1 MKLNMLIVAVIGLM
15 STMPVSAAPDEDR
28 FPISV
33 ETADARRA
41 EVFAS
46 ADLNG
51 DGLIS
56 AEEFATF
63 RPPHRDHRTRG
74 RHGGWSKHGDMDART
89 GEHRTFDRQAL
100 DTALFEAMDLNGDGV
115 LTNTEFSTRAMAE
128 AGKDL
133 RQASMFQRLD
143 QNEDGYL
150 TPEEFPPRRLATL
163 DTDQNGEI
171 TKDEMVHGRHR
182 TDAD

>member
-1 MKLNMLIVAVIGLM
+1 MKLNMLIVAAIGIM

-33 ETADARRA
+33 EAVDARRA

-56 AEEFATF
+56 AEEFAAF
-63 RPPHRDHRTRG
+63 RPPPRDHQARG
-74 RHGGWSKHGDMDART
+74 RHGGWSKHRDMRAGA
-89 GEHRTFDRQAL
+89 GEHRAFDRQAL
-100 DTALFEAMDLNGDGV
+100 DTKLFEAMDLNGDGV
-115 LTNTEFSTRAMAE
+115 LTSTEFSTRAMAE

-133 RQASMFQRLD
+133 RQADMFQRLD

-163 DTDQNGEI
+163 DADQDGEI
-171 TKDEMVHGRHR
+171 TKDEMVQGRHR